1 MARRLKPF
9 KARQINLS
17 RSLTC
22 LLAILG
28 LILMIVAPAL
38 AQAPFV
44 YRIAIKGPITPVTA
58 AYLDRAITTAEEE
71 GAVGLIVELDTPGG
85 LGAAMEEMVKR
96 ILAAR
101 VPVVVYVSPSGG
113 RAGSAGVFITLAAHI
128 AAMAPNTRIG
138 AAHPVGPEGQDLP
151 ATMAQ
156 KVTADMLASIRNLA
170 ERRGEKAKEWAEKA
184 VRESAS
190 ATEKEA
196 LELGVIDLVSPSF
209 DALLADLD
217 GRSVTI
223 GGSRITLRT
232 RGAALRDLPMTVG
245 ESFLFWLTDPNIAYI
260 LLILGINGLI
270 FELSNPGAIL
280 PGVAGGICLLLALYS
295 LGTLPLN
302 YAGLALIALAFILFV
317 LEVKVTSHGLLT
329 AGGVIA
335 LFLGSLMLTSGAAP
349 YFTISPLVIV
359 TVVGST
365 TLFFLFVVGKAIMAQ
380 RRQAVTGREGLVGA
394 VGLAKSPLA
403 PDGVVM
409 VQGEL
414 WEASSEGERIEAGE
428 RVRVIKVEGLRLT
441 VKALSKGTG
450 RPP

>member
-1 MARRLKPF
+1 
-9 KARQINLS
+9 
-17 RSLTC
+17 
-22 LLAILG
+22 
-28 LILMIVAPAL
+28 MIVALAQ

-71 GAVGLIVELDTPGG
+71 GAACLIVELDTPGG

-113 RAGSAGVFITLAAHI
+113 RAGSAGVFVTLAAHV
-128 AAMAPNTRIG
+128 AAMAPGTRIG
-138 AAHPVGPEGQDLP
+138 AAHPVGIEGQDLP
-151 ATMAQ
+151 ATMTQ
-156 KVTADMLASIRNLA
+156 KVTSDMLASIRSLT
-170 ERRGEKAKEWAEKA
+170 ERRGEKAREWAERA
-184 VRESAS
+184 IRESAS
-190 ATEKEA
+190 ATDKEA
-196 LELGVIDLVSPSF
+196 LELGVIDLISPSLHN
-209 DALLADLD
+209 LLADLD
-217 GRSVTI
+217 GRSLTI

-232 RGAALRDLPMTVG
+232 KGAVVRDLPMTFG
-245 ESFLFWLTDPNIAYI
+245 ENFLFWLSDPNIAYI

-280 PGVAGGICLLLALYS
+280 PGVAGGICLLLAFYT

-302 YAGLALIALAFILFV
+302 YAGLALIAFAFILFI

-329 AGGVIA
+329 AGGIIA
-335 LFLGSLMLTSGAAP
+335 LLLGSLMLTSGAAP
-349 YFTISPLVIV
+349 YFSISPLVI
-359 TVVGST
+359 TSVVALT
-365 TLFFLFVVGKAIMAQ
+365 ALFFLFVVGKAIMAQ
-380 RRQAVTGREGLVGA
+380 RQKTVTGREGLIGA
-394 VGLAKSPLA
+394 TGLAKSPLA

-414 WEASSEGERIEAGE
+414 WEASAEGERIEAGE
-428 RVRVIKVEGLRLT
+428 RVRVVKVEGLRLI
-441 VKALSKGTG
+441 VKALPQGTG